1 MVTSNVGDSSTDS
14 PDGLFSGNTS
24 RASPSPADSI
34 KLKQMAA
41 VLRSKIMDTMQG
53 IKQAQE
59 KKEGELC
66 SDFDRRK
73 MGLMSTAGGLLV
85 HVDYLSMFSY
95 DSLPDPMITLC

>member
-1 MVTSNVGDSSTDS
+1 MATSNYRDSSTDS

-41 VLRSKIMDTMQG
+41 VLRSKIMDTMQS

-66 SDFDRRK
+66 CNFNRRK
-73 MGLMSTAGGLLV
+73 NGSNEHCRLFVGTCGV
-85 HVDYLSMFSY
+85 F
-95 DSLPDPMITLC
+95 